1 MARMKLDSNYFRAG
15 ELCFWIENSEVA
27 HFAQKFNHLGASMT
41 INNQVAHF
49 AQKFNHLG
57 ASMTI
62 NNQSSTP
69 LIWGVQMVQIF
80 GYADRVAAT
89 RPCLLG

>member
-15 ELCFWIENSEVA
+15 ELCFWIENSE
-27 HFAQKFNHLGASMT
+27 
-41 INNQVAHF
+41 VAHF